1 MNIHEVGSW
10 NDPIDQFV
18 FATFYDLTI
27 LSKNALDR
35 TLYYYTVLHYLS
47 KISYCTPA
55 DSFMKGVFHLL
66 IVVIF
71 DQFFFKG
78 AKIEIYLKEEKT
90 AKVETV

>member
-35 TLYYYTVLHYLS
+35 TLYIIQQLLSVQNLLLHTCWQLYERCVPPINS
-47 KISYCTPA
+47 CYIRP
-55 DSFMKGVFHLL
+55 
-66 IVVIF
+66 I
-71 DQFFFKG
+71 FFKG

-90 AKVETV
+90 AKAETA